1 MRSNYK
7 RVGDY
12 IRKVKTKNTD
22 GKYSQLL
29 GISIDK
35 YFLPSVANII
45 GTDLTK
51 YKVVQHN
58 QFACN
63 RMHVGRDYKIPIALS
78 QKLNPFIVSP
88 AYTVF
93 EVLDETK
100 LCPEYL
106 MMWCSRSEFDRE
118 AWFHTDADVRGGL
131 PWDLFCDIELP
142 IPPIEKQ
149 KAVIQEYNFIIDRIN
164 INQSLKS
171 KLEKT
176 LSALYKHWFIDF
188 EFPNEKGQPYRSSGG
203 EMVFNEKLKKD
214 IPSDWETPKLENFV
228 KLSFTGDWGS
238 ETLKGSYLEKVQCIR
253 GADIEMFK
261 SGDTSNSPTRFIQ
274 NANLKNKKVFKNNII
289 IEISGGGPSQS
300 TGRAVLVSAAH
311 IQLVKDSIICSNFC
325 RVIKLKS
332 ELHSQFFY
340 SHIDYLYNIG
350 YLFTFE
356 NSTTGVKNFDLTS
369 FLEEE
374 YLVNPPDSLLN
385 NFNNTFNLLQ
395 KNILICR
402 REINNLK
409 KLKDVA
415 LTKLSKMHIFNL
427 EKII

>member
-106 MMWCSRSEFDRE
+106 LSLIHISE
-118 AWFHTDADVRGGL
+118 
-131 PWDLFCDIELP
+131 
-142 IPPIEKQ
+142 
-149 KAVIQEYNFIIDRIN
+149 
-164 INQSLKS
+164 
-171 KLEKT
+171 
-176 LSALYKHWFIDF
+176 
-188 EFPNEKGQPYRSSGG
+188 
-203 EMVFNEKLKKD
+203 
-214 IPSDWETPKLENFV
+214 
-228 KLSFTGDWGS
+228 
-238 ETLKGSYLEKVQCIR
+238 
-253 GADIEMFK
+253 
-261 SGDTSNSPTRFIQ
+261 PTR
-274 NANLKNKKVFKNNII
+274 
-289 IEISGGGPSQS
+289 P
-300 TGRAVLVSAAH
+300 
-311 IQLVKDSIICSNFC
+311 
-325 RVIKLKS
+325 
-332 ELHSQFFY
+332 Y
-340 SHIDYLYNIG
+340 
-350 YLFTFE
+350 
-356 NSTTGVKNFDLTS
+356 
-369 FLEEE
+369 
-374 YLVNPPDSLLN
+374 
-385 NFNNTFNLLQ
+385 
-395 KNILICR
+395 
-402 REINNLK
+402 
-409 KLKDVA
+409 
-415 LTKLSKMHIFNL
+415 
-427 EKII
+427 